1 MKAEALAAR
10 PSAGSEDF
18 KKSFEIAYAINKRSR
33 MDTMN
38 IKKPL
43 VVSRYMNRESALQLV
58 LDERVR
64 ELSFEGKRWFDL
76 VRKALRDKTTNDIK
90 FVADK
95 LDSNSGVVKSKMSTI
110 DGLFMPIYE
119 NELRFNKLLK
129 QNPVYSDEESK
140 IEKN

>member
-1 MKAEALAAR
+1 
-10 PSAGSEDF
+10 
-18 KKSFEIAYAINKRSR
+18 
-33 MDTMN
+33 
-38 IKKPL
+38 
-43 VVSRYMNRESALQLV
+43 MNRESALQLV

-110 DGLFMPIYE
+110 DGLFMPIHE